1 MNLALIGMRGVGK
14 SNVSR
19 RLAFLTK
26 RPVLS
31 TDLLVEYET
40 GMSIPDYVTHHGWQS
55 FRTRELAVL
64 ERIGA
69 MDRVIVDCGG
79 GVIVDLDP
87 QTGQERFSRRKVAA
101 LRDRGPVV
109 WLRGDIDRLA
119 AKTADDPN
127 RPALDAQRDAVEIMR
142 RREPFYAE
150 AADLIVDVEG
160 RKRSTMALDLALQ
173 FAGDLG
179 LDDDLVAVLHKKRR
193 G

>member
-14 SNVSR
+14 SNISR

-31 TDLLVEYET
+31 TDLLIEYET
-40 GMSIPDYVTHHGWQS
+40 GMTIPEFVHHHGWTT
-55 FRTRELAVL
+55 FRTRELAVV

-79 GVIVDLDP
+79 GVIVDREPD
-87 QTGQERFSRRKVAA
+87 TGQEVFSDRKVAA

-119 AKTADDPN
+119 AKTATDPN
-127 RPALDAQRDAVEIMR
+127 RPPLDAQRDAAEIMR
-142 RREPFYAE
+142 RREPFYE
-150 AADLIVDVEG
+150 RAADVVVDVEG
-160 RKRSTMALDLALQ
+160 RKRSIMALDLALQ
-173 FAGDLG
+173 FAPELG
-179 LDDDLVAVLHKKRR
+179 LDDELVQILRKKRA
-193 G
+193 

>member
-14 SNVSR
+14 SNISR

-31 TDLLVEYET
+31 TDLLIEYET
-40 GMSIPDYVTHHGWQS
+40 GMTIPDFVSHHGWTT
-55 FRTRELAVL
+55 FRTRELAVV

-79 GVIVDLDP
+79 GVIVDREPD
-87 QTGQERFSRRKVAA
+87 TGLEVFSERKVAA

-119 AKTADDPN
+119 AKTAADPN
-127 RPALDAQRDAVEIMR
+127 RPPLDSQRDAAEIMR
-142 RREPFYAE
+142 RREPFYE
-150 AADLIVDVEG
+150 RAADVVVDVEG
-160 RKRSTMALDLALQ
+160 RKRSIMALDLALQ
-173 FAGDLG
+173 FAPELG
-179 LDDDLVAVLHKKRR
+179 LDDELVQILRKKR